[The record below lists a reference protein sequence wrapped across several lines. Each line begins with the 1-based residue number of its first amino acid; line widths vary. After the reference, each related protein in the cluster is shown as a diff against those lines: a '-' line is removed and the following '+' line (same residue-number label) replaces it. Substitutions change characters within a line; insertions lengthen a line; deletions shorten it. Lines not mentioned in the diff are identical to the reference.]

1 MNEVLGGVIL
11 KESNNIT
18 NMLKFFVSIQSDTH
32 TEMEIDIEN
41 AILKHISNIP
51 YFNTTGN
58 YGMEKIPT
66 DDIGRSIV
74 WALKKGNSD
83 KTIILLNHHDV
94 VDVNDYGNLKNVA
107 HDTESILEELKN
119 MKLNEEITEDLL
131 SEEWMFGRG
140 TADMKGGMCIQL
152 KVLEDFSEDN
162 KCDVNILFLSVPDEE
177 TLSAGMRYTGIL
189 LKSLE
194 EKFQL
199 KYSLII
205 NSEPHS
211 RDDNNIPVIY
221 EGSVGKTMITVY
233 VRGVKSHI
241 GEIFK
246 GFNPNLILSKIISNT
261 EINSELCDRDL
272 GEIAP
277 PPSWS
282 FARDFKEC
290 YDASIPES
298 AGGFLSFLTLTKTPK
313 DILSIMKM
321 ICADSMLESMENY
334 NKNADIFYG
343 DSEHRCSFPINVKLY
358 DEFLSDAIKND
369 KEKVENT
376 LKKIYA
382 RISELIKDGKISMP
396 ESNFEIIK
404 EIMNFTQYSGPTVVI
419 AISPP
424 YYPHISNDKFEHL
437 DVKVREISKSL
448 NEINL
453 SLYGNKIQKKNYFM
467 GISDLSYA
475 ALQNFEA
482 TVPYIKNNMPLWNDD
497 LYSIPFETIKSLS
510 IPVINIGPW
519 GKDLHKFTERVYIKD
534 LEVNTYTM
542 ISELIKK
549 LFS

>member
-1 MNEVLGGVIL
+1 M
-11 KESNNIT
+11 KEGNNIT

-58 YGMEKIPT
+58 YGMEKVPT

-107 HDTESILEELKN
+107 HNTESILEELKN

-152 KVLEDFSEDN
+152 KVLEDFSENN
-162 KCDVNILFLSVPDEE
+162 KHDVNILFLSVPDEE
-177 TLSAGMRYTGIL
+177 TLSAGMRHTGIL

-282 FARDFKEC
+282 FARILRSVMMLP
-290 YDASIPES
+290 YQNLQV
-298 AGGFLSFLTLTKTPK
+298 GF
-313 DILSIMKM
+313 
-321 ICADSMLESMENY
+321 
-334 NKNADIFYG
+334 
-343 DSEHRCSFPINVKLY
+343 
-358 DEFLSDAIKND
+358 
-369 KEKVENT
+369 
-376 LKKIYA
+376 
-382 RISELIKDGKISMP
+382 
-396 ESNFEIIK
+396 
-404 EIMNFTQYSGPTVVI
+404 
-419 AISPP
+419 
-424 YYPHISNDKFEHL
+424 
-437 DVKVREISKSL
+437 
-448 NEINL
+448 
-453 SLYGNKIQKKNYFM
+453 
-467 GISDLSYA
+467 
-475 ALQNFEA
+475 
-482 TVPYIKNNMPLWNDD
+482 
-497 LYSIPFETIKSLS
+497 
-510 IPVINIGPW
+510 
-519 GKDLHKFTERVYIKD
+519 
-534 LEVNTYTM
+534 
-542 ISELIKK
+542 
-549 LFS
+549 

>member
-1 MNEVLGGVIL
+1 MKVFGGVIL
-11 KESNNIT
+11 KESNNII

-51 YFNTTGN
+51 YFDTTGN

-66 DDIGRSIV
+66 DDLGRSIV
-74 WALKKGNSD
+74 WALKKGSSD

-94 VDVNDYGNLKNVA
+94 VDVNDYGNLKNIA
-107 HDTESILEELKN
+107 HDTESIEKNLKN
-119 MKLNEEITEDLL
+119 IKLSEEITTDLL
-131 SEEWMFGRG
+131 SEEWIFGRG

-177 TLSAGMRYTGIL
+177 TLSVGMRHAGIL
-189 LKSLE
+189 LKNLE
-194 EKFQL
+194 EKYHL

-211 RDDNNIPVIY
+211 REDKNIPVIY

-233 VRGVKSHI
+233 VRGVKCHI
-241 GEIFK
+241 GEIFN
-246 GFNPNLILSKIISNT
+246 GFNPNLILSKIICNT

-313 DILSIMKM
+313 DILSIMKK
-321 ICADSMLESMENY
+321 ICANSLLESMESY

-369 KEKVENT
+369 KDKVENV
-376 LKKIYA
+376 LEKIYA
-382 RISELIKDGKISMP
+382 RISESIKDGKISMP

-424 YYPHISNDKFEHL
+424 YYPHISNDKFELL
-437 DVKVREISKSL
+437 DAKVRDVSNSL

-453 SLYGNKIQKKNYFM
+453 LLYGNNIKKKHYFM

-475 ALQNFEA
+475 ALQNYEA

-497 LYSIPFETIKSLS
+497 LYSIPFETINSLS
-510 IPVINIGPW
+510 IPVVNIGPW

-534 LEVNTYTM
+534 LNTNTYTL
-542 ISELIKK
+542 INELIKK

>member
-1 MNEVLGGVIL
+1 M
-11 KESNNIT
+11 KESNNII

-51 YFNTTGN
+51 YFDTTGN

-66 DDIGRSIV
+66 DDLGRSIV
-74 WALKKGNSD
+74 WALKKGSSD

-94 VDVNDYGNLKNVA
+94 VDVNDYGNLKNIA
-107 HDTESILEELKN
+107 HDTESIEKNLKN
-119 MKLNEEITEDLL
+119 IKLSEEITTDLL
-131 SEEWMFGRG
+131 SEEWIFGRG

-177 TLSAGMRYTGIL
+177 TLSVGMRHAGIL
-189 LKSLE
+189 LKNLE
-194 EKFQL
+194 EKYHL

-211 RDDNNIPVIY
+211 REDKNIPVIY

-241 GEIFK
+241 GEIFN
-246 GFNPNLILSKIISNT
+246 GFNPNLILSKIICNT

-313 DILSIMKM
+313 DILSIMKK
-321 ICADSMLESMENY
+321 ICADSLLESMESY

-369 KEKVENT
+369 KDKVENV
-376 LKKIYA
+376 LEKIYA
-382 RISELIKDGKISMP
+382 RISESIKDGKISMP

-437 DVKVREISKSL
+437 DAKVREVSNSL

-453 SLYGNKIQKKNYFM
+453 LLYGSNIKKKHYFM

-475 ALQNFEA
+475 ALQNYEA
-482 TVPYIKNNMPLWNDD
+482 TVPYIKNNMPLWNYD
-497 LYSIPFETIKSLS
+497 LYSIPFETINSLS
-510 IPVINIGPW
+510 IPVVNIGPW

-534 LEVNTYTM
+534 LNTNTYTL
-542 ISELIKK
+542 INELIKK